1 MKHEINEINA
11 SVPRDDEDTV
21 KFSRDLEIYV
31 DCRLFPQD
39 LFSFKAFN
47 QPTNYNSDKN

>member
-21 KFSRDLEIYV
+21 KLSRDLETYV
-31 DCRLFPQD
+31 DVDTYSYKP
-39 LFSFKAFN
+39 
-47 QPTNYNSDKN
+47 